1 VSVILWVIAAFALIA
16 VELLSLDLILL
27 MLAGGAV
34 GAAITSLA
42 GGPPLLQVL
51 IAAVVSVILL
61 GFVRP
66 MALRH
71 LQVARHTR
79 TGTEALVGTHG
90 LVVERIDAQDGRVK
104 LGGEIW
110 SARTTSQDKVYEP
123 GAMVHVLRIDGA
135 HAVVDTDVSQQ
146 GGVAPPSTD
155 SAPSTG
161 SE

>member
-1 VSVILWVIAAFALIA
+1 VSVLLWVVAALVLVA

-34 GAAITSLA
+34 GAAITALA
-42 GGPPLLQVL
+42 GGPPLLQALV
-51 IAAVVSVILL
+51 AFAVSIVLL

-71 LQVARHTR
+71 LQVPRHTR
-79 TGTEALVGTHG
+79 TGAEALVGTHG
-90 LVVERIDAQDGRVK
+90 VVVERINELDGRVK

-110 SARTTSQDKVYEP
+110 SARSTSHGKVYDR
-123 GAMVHVLRIDGA
+123 GATVYVLRIDGA
-135 HAVVDTDVSQQ
+135 HAVVEADVHQPGPVSQ
-146 GGVAPPSTD
+146 PPT
-155 SAPSTG
+155 TG